1 MHHTSHT
8 RTTITL
14 IPLFWYFL
22 KRPQPVTGNGQ
33 RATAPQLFYYKL
45 EICLKCA
52 PDLNALTRMAVALGT
67 SGLVTGGMESHRS
80 HAKFAYDLVTNSFC
94 HTYRWPNISEAAT
107 TNAAIGNC
115 QQWQAAMF
123 YQTEL

>member
-8 RTTITL
+8 RTSITL

-67 SGLVTGGMESHRS
+67 SGLGTGGNGKSQESCEICIRLGNKFVLPHLSLAKHLRGS
-80 HAKFAYDLVTNSFC
+80 HDKCCNWQLPTLASSNVL
-94 HTYRWPNISEAAT
+94 PN
-107 TNAAIGNC
+107 
-115 QQWQAAMF
+115 
-123 YQTEL
+123 